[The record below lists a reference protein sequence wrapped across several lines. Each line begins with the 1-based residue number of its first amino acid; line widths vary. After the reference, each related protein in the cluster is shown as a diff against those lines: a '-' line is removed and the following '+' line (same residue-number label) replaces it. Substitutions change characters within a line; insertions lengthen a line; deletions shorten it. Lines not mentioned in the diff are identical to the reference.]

1 MTQLQWAFTTV
12 VLLLGVGLYGL
23 MVSRQLIKA
32 IIALQ
37 IMVKAAL
44 VAIIV
49 AGDST
54 GNLGLSQSM
63 AMTVIVVDTI
73 VAVLALAL
81 VVQIKRRTGTLD
93 AAELSQLKH

>member
-1 MTQLQWAFTTV
+1 MTQLQWAFITV